1 MSDRTPVNVLTGFL
15 GSGKTT
21 LLQRLLRSPQMSRT
35 AVLINEFGEV
45 GLDHLLVERVEDA
58 VVLLES
64 GCICCSI
71 RGDLNGALR
80 GLLGRRDRGEIPA
93 FDRVVIETT
102 GLADPGP
109 ILYTL
114 LNEPVLQHHFQLGNV
129 ITTVDALNA
138 ELHLGQNPEGIKQV
152 AAADHLLVT
161 KGDLAAPEQVGA
173 VRQVLTSVNP
183 SADIWDVQRD
193 PLDVDRLLEMRPRS
207 QADQSQPSAS
217 RFAEPAVSA
226 AGFAIDSESHN
237 QAIASGRYVQALRR
251 HSEAVASFSLVLTE
265 PLDWTAFG
273 IWLSLLLNRY
283 GNDVLRVKGILQ
295 VQGSDAPVFINAVQH
310 IVHPPQH
317 LARWPS
323 ADTRSRI
330 VFITRGMD
338 HARVRRSLEA
348 FCRMRVAEVTA
359 A

>member
-1 MSDRTPVNVLTGFL
+1 MTSQASALTPVNLVTGFL

-45 GLDHLLVERVEDA
+45 GLDHLLVQQVDEP

-64 GCICCSI
+64 GCICCTI
-71 RGDLNGALR
+71 RSDLSSALR
-80 GLLGRRDRGEIPA
+80 DLLGRRDRGEIPA

-114 LNEPVLQHHFQLGNV
+114 LSEPVIQHHFRLGNV
-129 ITTVDALNA
+129 IATVDAVNA
-138 ELHLGQNPEGIKQV
+138 ALHLTNNPEGIKQV
-152 AAADHLLVT
+152 AAADRLLIT
-161 KGDLAAPEQVGA
+161 KTDLAEPAQVAA
-173 VRQVLTSVNP
+173 VRQVLTELNP
-183 SADIWDVQRD
+183 SAEVWDALQD
-193 PLDVDRLLEMRPRS
+193 PWDADALLEVRPPARS
-207 QADQSQPSAS
+207 VMPEVTRFTTTTTPDQP
-217 RFAEPAVSA
+217 RVTA
-226 AGFAIDSESHN
+226 A
-237 QAIASGRYVQALRR
+237 RPYVKALRQ
-251 HSEAVASFSLVLTE
+251 HSENVASFSLVLE
-265 PLDWTAFG
+265 QSLDWTAFG
-273 IWLSLLLNRY
+273 IWLSMLLNRY

-317 LARWPS
+317 LERWPS
-323 ADTRSRI
+323 QDQRSRI

-338 HARVRRSLEA
+338 HARIRRSLEA
-348 FCRMRVAEVTA
+348 FCGARVAERSVA
-359 A
+359 